1 MMCDYMRFGGC
12 RVDAGPDWM
21 ERAKKIVDLFP
32 KFLDEFEK
40 LIVENEIVIART
52 QEVGKLSAELA
63 INAGITGPMLR
74 ACGVN
79 YDIRKVDGYGFYP
92 RFKFRVPLGDHGDSY
107 DRLMMR
113 ALEMRESI
121 GILKQA
127 FEQIPRPDHESE
139 SEDPRFQTAGGR
151 SVRTDRR
158 TERRTRFLFDQRRQR
173 ESVSLPRAPAEFH
186 QPDCAGRSLSRTHRR
201 RRDGDSRQHR
211 YRDGRSGSM
220 IGTGILKG
228 MAVTARNFVGSY
240 FEKDRLI
247 TVQYPEER
255 SPLPEN
261 YRNFPFLI
269 FDDTTIRR
277 PGLRCVAC
285 KICEKE
291 CPPQCI
297 YIIKSEDKKPDYM
310 GKPQFY
316 PAVFDIDIS
325 VCMSCQIC
333 VEVCPFEAIKM
344 DKVFELSRR
353 ERFDALLQRKDELS
367 KSNTYYHSIHPIEAA
382 EVDAKLAEARGGG
395 GQEKGSGR
403 ESCSNPSS
411 APGPPDGRAR
421 PEA

>member
-1 MMCDYMRFGGC
+1 
-12 RVDAGPDWM
+12 
-21 ERAKKIVDLFP
+21 
-32 KFLDEFEK
+32 
-40 LIVENEIVIART
+40 
-52 QEVGKLSAELA
+52 
-63 INAGITGPMLR
+63 
-74 ACGVN
+74 
-79 YDIRKVDGYGFYP
+79 
-92 RFKFRVPLGDHGDSY
+92 
-107 DRLMMR
+107 
-113 ALEMRESI
+113 
-121 GILKQA
+121 
-127 FEQIPRPDHESE
+127 
-139 SEDPRFQTAGGR
+139 
-151 SVRTDRR
+151 
-158 TERRTRFLFDQRRQR
+158 
-173 ESVSLPRAPAEFH
+173 
-186 QPDCAGRSLSRTHRR
+186 
-201 RRDGDSRQHR
+201 
-211 YRDGRSGSM
+211 M

-269 FDDTTIRR
+269 YDTDD
-277 PGLRCVAC
+277 PEAGLRCVAC

-316 PAVFDIDIS
+316 AAVFDIDIS

-353 ERFDALLQRKDELS
+353 ERFDALLQRKSELA

-382 EVDAKLAEARGGG
+382 EVDAKLAEAAAAAAA
-395 GQEKGSGR
+395 KKKAAAAAATAAGST
-403 ESCSNPSS
+403 S
-411 APGPPDGRAR
+411 APGTVPVAPAPPTT
-421 PEA
+421 P